1 MALYRVLRQL
11 AAAALIGMGSA
22 WPARAVPGPHAVTD
36 VSQALVRAYNAE
48 DAAALHAL
56 LAPALQAKYGIEAL
70 QRALLLCRALTSEI
84 FRISTPV
91 WGARSFGYFAV
102 YAETKPFEMIL
113 EIDDDA
119 RIIHWV
125 ITDDVQAKAQQC
137 QLSHLD

>member
-1 MALYRVLRQL
+1 MAHLQVLRRL
-11 AAAALIGMGSA
+11 AAAAAIGMGA
-22 WPARAVPGPHAVTD
+22 ALPAHAVPGPHAVTD
-36 VSQALVRAYNAE
+36 VSQALVRAYNAQ
-48 DAAALHAL
+48 DPAALHAL
-56 LAPALQAKYGIEAL
+56 LAPALQARYGLEAL
-70 QRALLLCRALTSEI
+70 ERALLLCRVLTSEI

-91 WGARSFGYFAV
+91 WGARHFGYFAV

-137 QLSHLD
+137 QLSYRE